1 MKYRIFLIIVF
12 GIISLAAAFG
22 LYKRQ
27 TYTDIT
33 KLPDYMNSFAVAQL
47 SEKMAIEECEK
58 LEKLL
63 PESPIIL
70 KVHAVEPVEH
80 LFKISQQKVQVDA
93 VYKGED
99 LNMGDYIYITSNYWK
114 LNTTGE
120 PASIE
125 RGFVNVMQEN
135 REYLIFLAKKNEQL
149 ENEEISVYRLVEES
163 VVQPVFSFE
172 EHRNVVA
179 ELGEYQYSTY
189 VRYEKVKEN
198 EFFATTEMA
207 MNAMVTLK
215 NKMLDFYQ

>member
-33 KLPDYMNSFAVAQL
+33 KLSDYMNSFAVAQL

-93 VYKGED
+93 VYKGKD
-99 LNMGDYIYITSNYWK
+99 LNVGDYIYITSNYWK
-114 LNTTGE
+114 KYDRRTC
-120 PASIE
+120 I
-125 RGFVNVMQEN
+125 N
-135 REYLIFLAKKNEQL
+135 RARIC
-149 ENEEISVYRLVEES
+149 
-163 VVQPVFSFE
+163 
-172 EHRNVVA
+172 
-179 ELGEYQYSTY
+179 
-189 VRYEKVKEN
+189 
-198 EFFATTEMA
+198 
-207 MNAMVTLK
+207 
-215 NKMLDFYQ
+215 